1 MRSDHTIMEAHTY
14 KSISLVVI
22 FVALLP
28 VMAVQAGLDLS
39 FTDTSPPAP
48 LTDDVVPVGGSF
60 SISVVA
66 SAPINTVAAVD
77 FNVTW
82 SPEGGVDYTGVS
94 AGGFLPGAL
103 AVGVDT
109 NTPGSQ
115 RVGVTT
121 TSGMNTVESG
131 TLLTLSFVKL
141 TGEGSVTFGF
151 SGISALNLNLEE
163 IANVSSTPSGDISLP
178 VVLTSM
184 SAEVSRNGVTI
195 EWHTG
200 HELDNAGFNVLRS
213 SFADGQFKKLN
224 TDMIEGSG
232 TSALPHEYRYVDSDV
247 VSGHTYYYQIES
259 VSLLGRRS
267 AWKTMVVVVRND
279 ALNPPDE
286 SELGQNF
293 PNPCNPDTWIPYV
306 LSTEADVKVE
316 IYNSGGQ
323 LIRRID
329 VGYKAAGRYLSKDQA
344 AHWDGRSS
352 SGEHVPSG
360 VYFYCIKAGEF
371 VAARKLVVLQ

>member
-103 AVGVDT
+103 AVGVDS

-163 IANVSSTPSGDISLP
+163 IADVSSTPSGDISLP

-200 HELDNAGFNVLRS
+200 HEL
-213 SFADGQFKKLN
+213 
-224 TDMIEGSG
+224 
-232 TSALPHEYRYVDSDV
+232 
-247 VSGHTYYYQIES
+247 
-259 VSLLGRRS
+259 
-267 AWKTMVVVVRND
+267 
-279 ALNPPDE
+279 
-286 SELGQNF
+286 
-293 PNPCNPDTWIPYV
+293 
-306 LSTEADVKVE
+306 
-316 IYNSGGQ
+316 
-323 LIRRID
+323 
-329 VGYKAAGRYLSKDQA
+329 
-344 AHWDGRSS
+344 
-352 SGEHVPSG
+352 
-360 VYFYCIKAGEF
+360 
-371 VAARKLVVLQ
+371 